1 MVHVDGSSTNKR
13 SNAGTTLTSPEGKE
27 FQYTVKMDFITINNE
42 VEYEAVLAGLAI
54 ARIMGVTNVE
64 VRSDSQVVVGQI

>member
-1 MVHVDGSSTNKR
+1 VVHVDGSSTNKR
-13 SNAGTTLTSPEGKE
+13 SSAGTTLTSSEGKE

-54 ARIMGVTNVE
+54 AWVMGVTNVE